1 MQPIARFAYTRK
13 LRGVAWYPFMFDSD
27 QLKAAFC
34 VDRNASLPGKFEVKP
49 ATLHAFMS
57 FLEQNGQV
65 SVTMPNHTIERV
77 ANQDSTW
84 SYKISAESECVCKV
98 TQKFGGKFKKPRQ
111 DNFAAVLDAGKVKE
125 SVHVLAYLKMTCPAT
140 V

>member
-1 MQPIARFAYTRK
+1 
-13 LRGVAWYPFMFDSD
+13 MFDSD

-34 VDRNASLPGKFEVKP
+34 VDRNTSLPGKFEVKP